1 MGFLIL
7 LWAVGRCRCRLGIL
21 LVGRVWWV
29 GVIGRLVFFREI
41 VFVLLQQVSR
51 PGRVTD
57 FGAFLAWF
65 DYSLGSG

>member
-1 MGFLIL
+1 
-7 LWAVGRCRCRLGIL
+7 
-21 LVGRVWWV
+21 
-29 GVIGRLVFFREI
+29 LVFFREI
-41 VFVLLQQVSR
+41 VFILLQQVSR